1 MGGVH
6 QTVGKRLQLINI
18 NDSID
23 KVKTKPAFMAL
34 RNGASSLR
42 VVGERTAS
50 FKAPISNISA
60 LSEHS
65 FLVRNLV
72 RREVRGRYRNAAL
85 GYAWTVIEPTLLSIV
100 YWFLF
105 IMLAGNPDE
114 FYAVWVLIGVIVW
127 SCFGKSLMSSV
138 TSLSSNTRTIH
149 LVYFPR
155 IIFPTTSV
163 IANIV
168 ITLMSSL
175 VVIPIIL
182 AYGFPVSIHLVMI
195 PIGIFLAG
203 LLGLGLG
210 IIFAPLNCLQKDV
223 EHLFRFI
230 VRAGFFVSPVMW
242 TYEMALERGVFGD
255 IVLWNPMVAPI
266 TMARHGLVGKWPEIP
281 FHSIAYCIAFA
292 IGLWVIG
299 SIIFHRYE
307 REAVKHL

>member
-1 MGGVH
+1 MG
-6 QTVGKRLQLINI
+6 
-18 NDSID
+18 
-23 KVKTKPAFMAL
+23 L
-34 RNGASSLR
+34 RDEADFLT
-42 VVGERTAS
+42 VVGDRS
-50 FKAPISNISA
+50 SSIKAPLTN
-60 LSEHS
+60 LSVLSKHS

-85 GYAWTVIEPTLLSIV
+85 GYAWTVIEPTLLSVV

-114 FYAVWVLIGVIVW
+114 YYAVWVLIGVIVW

-138 TSLSSNTRTIH
+138 TSLSSNTRTLH

-155 IIFPTTSV
+155 IIFPTTSA

-168 ITLMSSL
+168 VTMMSSL

-182 AYGFPVSIHLVMI
+182 AYGFPVTIHLVMI
-195 PIGIFLAG
+195 PVGIFLAG
-203 LLGLGLG
+203 FLGLGLG
-210 IIFAPLNCLQKDV
+210 IIFAPINCLQKDV

-230 VRAGFFVSPVMW
+230 VRAGFFISPVMW
-242 TYEMALERGVFGD
+242 TYEMALERGVFGE

-266 TMARHGLVGKWPEIP
+266 TMARHGLIGKWPEIP
-281 FHSIAYCIAFA
+281 LHSIAYCLAFA
-292 IGLWVIG
+292 IAVWITG
-299 SIIFHRYE
+299 SIVFHRFE

>member
-1 MGGVH
+1 MNAGLKI
-6 QTVGKRLQLINI
+6 VGA
-18 NDSID
+18 
-23 KVKTKPAFMAL
+23 KTSVLLAPL
-34 RNGASSLR
+34 TN
-42 VVGERTAS
+42 
-50 FKAPISNISA
+50 FKLLLSNN
-60 LSEHS
+60 

-72 RREVRGRYRNAAL
+72 RRDVRGRYRNALL

-138 TSLSSNTRTIH
+138 TCLSGNTRMIH
-149 LVYFPR
+149 LVFFPR
-155 IIFPTTSV
+155 IIFPATAV
-163 IANIV
+163 FANIV
-168 ITLMSSL
+168 VTMMSSL

-182 AYGFPVSIHLVMI
+182 AYGFPLGIHLIMI
-195 PIGIFLAG
+195 PISICLAG
-203 LLGLGLG
+203 FLGIGLG
-210 IIFAPLNCLQKDV
+210 IIFAPLNCIQKDV

-242 TYEMALERGVFGD
+242 TYEMALERGAFGE

-266 TMARHGLVGKWPEIP
+266 TMARHGLMGKWPDLPID
-281 FHSIAYCIAFA
+281 SIVYSVVFAFA
-292 IGLWVIG
+292 LWIVG
-299 SIIFHRYE
+299 SMIFQKYE

>member
-1 MGGVH
+1 MSQKEVNAGLKI
-6 QTVGKRLQLINI
+6 VGA
-18 NDSID
+18 
-23 KVKTKPAFMAL
+23 KTSVLLAPL
-34 RNGASSLR
+34 TN
-42 VVGERTAS
+42 
-50 FKAPISNISA
+50 FKLLLSNN
-60 LSEHS
+60 

-72 RREVRGRYRNAAL
+72 RRDVRGRYRNALL

-138 TSLSSNTRTIH
+138 TCLSGNTRMIH
-149 LVYFPR
+149 LVFFPR
-155 IIFPTTSV
+155 IIFPATAV
-163 IANIV
+163 FANIV
-168 ITLMSSL
+168 VTMMSSL

-182 AYGFPVSIHLVMI
+182 AYGFPLGIHLIMI
-195 PIGIFLAG
+195 PISICLAG
-203 LLGLGLG
+203 FLGIGLG
-210 IIFAPLNCLQKDV
+210 IIFAPLNCIQKDV

-242 TYEMALERGVFGD
+242 TYEMALERGAFGE

-266 TMARHGLVGKWPEIP
+266 TMARHGLMGKWPDLPID
-281 FHSIAYCIAFA
+281 SIVYSVVFAFA
-292 IGLWVIG
+292 LWIVG
-299 SIIFHRYE
+299 SMIFQKYE

>member
-6 QTVGKRLQLINI
+6 QTVGKRLRLINI

-23 KVKTKPAFMAL
+23 KVKTKPSSMAL
-34 RNGASSLR
+34 RDGASSLR
-42 VVGERTAS
+42 IVGERTAS
-50 FKAPISNISA
+50 IKAPISNLSA
-60 LSEHS
+60 ISEHS

-72 RREVRGRYRNAAL
+72 RREVRGKYRNAAL
-85 GYAWTVIEPTLLSIV
+85 GYAWTIIEPTLLSIV

-114 FYAVWVLIGVIVW
+114 YYAVWVLIGVIVW

-155 IIFPTTSV
+155 IIFPVTSV
-163 IANIV
+163 VANVV

-175 VVIPIIL
+175 VVMPIIL
-182 AYGFPVSIHLVMI
+182 AYGFPFSIHLVMI

-203 LLGLGLG
+203 ILGLGLG

-242 TYEMALERGVFGD
+242 TYEMALERGAFGD

-266 TMARHGLVGKWPEIP
+266 TMARHGLDGKWPEIP

-292 IGLWVIG
+292 IGLWIVG
-299 SIIFHRYE
+299 SIVFHRYE

>member
-1 MGGVH
+1 MNAGLKI
-6 QTVGKRLQLINI
+6 VGA
-18 NDSID
+18 
-23 KVKTKPAFMAL
+23 KTSVLLAPL
-34 RNGASSLR
+34 TN
-42 VVGERTAS
+42 
-50 FKAPISNISA
+50 FKLLLSNN
-60 LSEHS
+60 

-72 RREVRGRYRNAAL
+72 RRDVRGRYRNALL

-138 TSLSSNTRTIH
+138 TCLSGNTRMIH
-149 LVYFPR
+149 LVFFPR
-155 IIFPTTSV
+155 IIFPATAV
-163 IANIV
+163 FANIV
-168 ITLMSSL
+168 ITMMSSL

-182 AYGFPVSIHLVMI
+182 AYGFPLGIHLIMI
-195 PIGIFLAG
+195 PISICLAG
-203 LLGLGLG
+203 FLGIGLG
-210 IIFAPLNCLQKDV
+210 IIFAPLNCIQKDV

-242 TYEMALERGVFGD
+242 TYEMALERGAFGE

-266 TMARHGLVGKWPEIP
+266 TMARHGLMGKWPDLPID
-281 FHSIAYCIAFA
+281 SIVYSVVFAFA
-292 IGLWVIG
+292 LWIVG
-299 SIIFHRYE
+299 SMIFQKYE

>member
-1 MGGVH
+1 MSQKEVNAGLKI
-6 QTVGKRLQLINI
+6 VGA
-18 NDSID
+18 
-23 KVKTKPAFMAL
+23 KTSVLLAPL
-34 RNGASSLR
+34 TN
-42 VVGERTAS
+42 
-50 FKAPISNISA
+50 FKLLLSNN
-60 LSEHS
+60 

-72 RREVRGRYRNAAL
+72 RRDVRGRYRNALL

-138 TSLSSNTRTIH
+138 TCLSGNTRMIH
-149 LVYFPR
+149 LVFFPR
-155 IIFPTTSV
+155 IIFPATAV
-163 IANIV
+163 FANIV
-168 ITLMSSL
+168 ITMMSSL

-182 AYGFPVSIHLVMI
+182 AYGFPLGIHLIMI
-195 PIGIFLAG
+195 PISICLAG
-203 LLGLGLG
+203 FLGIGLG
-210 IIFAPLNCLQKDV
+210 IIFAPLNCIQKDV

-242 TYEMALERGVFGD
+242 TYEMALERGAFGE

-266 TMARHGLVGKWPEIP
+266 TMARHGLMGKWPDLPID
-281 FHSIAYCIAFA
+281 SIVYSVVFAFA
-292 IGLWVIG
+292 LWIVG
-299 SIIFHRYE
+299 SMIFQKYE